1 MTDDDM
7 IPFSSDLIVAD
18 VLRRWPATVRVF
30 LDRRMACVGC
40 AMAPFMTLAEAARS
54 YGLDPLP
61 LIEDLRRAA
70 GAAPGHRPEGAGS

>member
-1 MTDDDM
+1 
-7 IPFSSDLIVAD
+7 SSDLIVAD

-54 YGLDPLP
+54 YGIDAAP

-70 GAAPGHRPEGAGS
+70 ACAPQPEGARP